1 MHDILQASKQ
11 LGEYHRLVQ
20 ELRLDDGR
28 FQRYFRLDRE
38 QFDNLLSKVGPRIA
52 RQDTNYRRAIN
63 AAKRLTIFFL
73 CLNWS
78 LNFIW

>member
-1 MHDILQASKQ
+1 MHDILQARQQ

-52 RQDTNYRRAIN
+52 RQDTNYQRAIN
-63 AAKRLTIFFL
+63 AAKRLAI
-73 CLNWS
+73 CLR
-78 LNFIW
+78 